1 MLLSVPNNESSSR
14 CANGAVR
21 LVNGSVSNEGLAEVC
36 FNGRWGAICDN
47 DWDVTDATVLCDQL
61 GFPGN
66 SKCSILAFLI
76 LSFFL

>member
-1 MLLSVPNNESSSR
+1 MNETSSR
-14 CANGAVR
+14 CANGDLR

-47 DWDVTDATVLCDQL
+47 GWDVTDTTVLCNQL

-66 SKCSILAFLI
+66 SECTVHF
-76 LSFFL
+76 